1 MLRWDFAN
9 YLPEYVLRK
18 ADLCTMAHGL
28 ELRAPLL
35 DHRFVEAI
43 LALPARARF
52 TRPPKRFLA
61 SLAPGL
67 DALGVFARKKR
78 GFNPPL
84 HHWLTNDLAER
95 RATVATSL
103 AAHTADQID
112 PARVRTMIAAYDGT
126 PALAEQVLS
135 LLMLDEC
142 LRQMAE
148 APPHGT

>member
-1 MLRWDFAN
+1 
-9 YLPEYVLRK
+9 VLRK

-43 LALPARARF
+43 VALPANQRF
-52 TRPPKRFLA
+52 TQPPKRFLA

-67 DALGVFARKKR
+67 DQLGVFGRSKR

-84 HHWLTNDLAER
+84 RDWLTSDLAER
-95 RATVATSL
+95 MAAAGASL
-103 AAHTADQID
+103 SAGTDGQLDAARID
-112 PARVRTMIAAYDGT
+112 AMIAAYART

-142 LRQMAE
+142 LRQLRQEVA
-148 APPHGT
+148 HGA

>member
-1 MLRWDFAN
+1 
-9 YLPEYVLRK
+9 LRK

-35 DHRFVEAI
+35 DHRFVDAI
-43 LALPARARF
+43 VALPPHLRF
-52 TRPPKRFLA
+52 TRPPKRLLA

-67 DALGVFARKKR
+67 DRLGVFARKKR

-84 HHWLTNDLAER
+84 FHWLSVDLADR
-95 RATVATSL
+95 VATAGGSL
-103 AAHTADQID
+103 ALRTGGQLDA
-112 PARVRTMIAAYDGT
+112 ARTSAMLAAYART

-142 LRQMAE
+142 LGQLAREPAR
-148 APPHGT
+148 AA